1 MKSHIE
7 SVAPETQFD
16 LGHSNIADKFGRMS
30 DIKLE
35 VGHSGLLCVVE
46 DSRLDV
52 ELDLFQFLS
61 SVGFFVVSMEVTD
74 HSGVVP
80 VDAVVKQID
89 IEVTIPCATLKLIDI
104 CSFSVWVPCIILLS
118 QINLCSGHVLRVKH
132 QKEVDF
138 GFGVI
143 FIVLHIFPIYIDV
156 SLGVFGVPQTG
167 H

>member
-52 ELDLFQFLS
+52 ELDLF
-61 SVGFFVVSMEVTD
+61 
-74 HSGVVP
+74 
-80 VDAVVKQID
+80 
-89 IEVTIPCATLKLIDI
+89 
-104 CSFSVWVPCIILLS
+104 
-118 QINLCSGHVLRVKH
+118 
-132 QKEVDF
+132 
-138 GFGVI
+138 
-143 FIVLHIFPIYIDV
+143 
-156 SLGVFGVPQTG
+156 
-167 H
+167 